1 MKISPHIL
9 RFLPFLVYVLLFP
22 VAALAGISPDQYRQQ
37 LQQFSARV
45 DQLKEHPEQ
54 AAQLA
59 AEVPENVTV
68 SGNSREYSVSYDW
81 FKRDLKKFQD
91 AKAEDRAGILQAMQ
105 QRLQSLEQQ
114 AQAYEESVTGPQANH
129 KKVEEILSRYEFRQS
144 HGPGFLAIW
153 WEKLMRWLSDFFN
166 RHPIYGRNGFNL
178 LVYGIVAGAFVLFA
192 IWILR
197 RFSRPTDIPSRE
209 IMPFAPS
216 ARGWRSWLADAQE
229 SARQGRWRDGIH
241 LAYWA
246 AISFLE
252 EQGAWRPDRART
264 PREYLRMLGT
274 RKPQYPALS
283 VLTRK
288 FEVVWY
294 GHREAS
300 ADDFQETVGHLE
312 QLGCR

>member
-1 MKISPHIL
+1 MINPAIFRL
-9 RFLPFLVYVLLFP
+9 LLPLASALLFP
-22 VAALAGISPDQYRQQ
+22 VTAQAGISPAEYRQQ

-45 DQLKEHPEQ
+45 EQLREHPEQ

-59 AEVPENVTV
+59 AEVPDNVTV
-68 SGNSREYSVSYDW
+68 NGNSREYSVSYDW
-81 FKRDLKKFQD
+81 LKKDLNKFQD
-91 AKAEDRAGILQAMQ
+91 AKSEDRPGLLQEMQ
-105 QRLQSLEQQ
+105 LRLQSLEQQ
-114 AQAYEESVTGPQANH
+114 AQAYAESEAAPQANH
-129 KKVEEILSRYEFRQS
+129 KKAEEILSRYEFRQS

-153 WEKLMRWLSDFFN
+153 WEKFTRWLSDFFN
-166 RHPIYGRNGFNL
+166 RHPIYGQNGFNL

-192 IWILR
+192 IWIIR
-197 RFSRPTDIPSRE
+197 RFSRPTDAPSRE
-209 IMPFAPS
+209 IVPFAPS
-216 ARGWRSWLADAQE
+216 SRSWRTWLADAQE
-229 SARQGRWRDGIH
+229 SARKGSWRDGIH

-264 PREYLRMLGT
+264 PREYLRMLGS
-274 RKPQYPALS
+274 RKPQYPTLS

-300 ADDFQETVGHLE
+300 AADFQETVGHLE